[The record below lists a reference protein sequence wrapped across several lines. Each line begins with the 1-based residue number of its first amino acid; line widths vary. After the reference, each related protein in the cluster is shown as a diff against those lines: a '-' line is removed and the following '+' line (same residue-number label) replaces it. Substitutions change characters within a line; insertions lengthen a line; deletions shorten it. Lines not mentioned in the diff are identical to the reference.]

1 MWDNYNVRRKGVD
14 SMKTNKKRYLKERV
28 ENFLT
33 GIVLLSIAFV
43 AMTIDSIGNNTYNI
57 ILIVIMITNVII
69 MKILTKFGKSFQ
81 E

>member
-1 MWDNYNVRRKGVD
+1 MER
-14 SMKTNKKRYLKERV
+14 KKRYFLKTNV

-33 GIVLLSIAFV
+33 TIVMLSIAFV

-81 E
+81 

>member
-1 MWDNYNVRRKGVD
+1 MKRNKRYFL
-14 SMKTNKKRYLKERV
+14 KTNV

-33 GIVLLSIAFV
+33 TIVMLSIAFV

-57 ILIVIMITNVII
+57 ILIIIIITNVII

-81 E
+81 

>member
-1 MWDNYNVRRKGVD
+1 
-14 SMKTNKKRYLKERV
+14 MKRNKRYFLKANV

-33 GIVLLSIAFV
+33 TIVMLSIAFV

-57 ILIVIMITNVII
+57 ILIVIIIINVII
-69 MKILTKFGKSFQ
+69 IKILIKFGKSFQ

>member
-1 MWDNYNVRRKGVD
+1 
-14 SMKTNKKRYLKERV
+14 MKRTKKRYLKTGV

-33 GIVLLSIAFV
+33 SIVMLSIAFV

>member
-1 MWDNYNVRRKGVD
+1 MKRNKRYFL
-14 SMKTNKKRYLKERV
+14 KTNV

-33 GIVLLSIAFV
+33 TIVMLSIAFV

-57 ILIVIMITNVII
+57 ILIVIIIINVII
-69 MKILTKFGKSFQ
+69 KKILTKFGKSFQ

>member
-1 MWDNYNVRRKGVD
+1 
-14 SMKTNKKRYLKERV
+14 MKRNKKRYLKAGV

-33 GIVLLSIAFV
+33 TIVMLSIAFI

-57 ILIVIMITNVII
+57 ILITMIIINVII

>member
-1 MWDNYNVRRKGVD
+1 
-14 SMKTNKKRYLKERV
+14 MKRNKRYLKTKV

-33 GIVLLSIAFV
+33 SIVMLSITFV

-57 ILIVIMITNVII
+57 ILIVIMITNAII

>member
-1 MWDNYNVRRKGVD
+1 MKRNKRYFL
-14 SMKTNKKRYLKERV
+14 KTNV

-33 GIVLLSIAFV
+33 TIVMLSIAFV

-57 ILIVIMITNVII
+57 ILIIIIITNVII

>member
-1 MWDNYNVRRKGVD
+1 MKRNKRYFL
-14 SMKTNKKRYLKERV
+14 KTNV

-33 GIVLLSIAFV
+33 SIVMLSIAFV
-43 AMTIDSIGNNTYNI
+43 AMTIDSIGNSTYNI

-81 E
+81 

>member
-1 MWDNYNVRRKGVD
+1 MKRNKRYFL
-14 SMKTNKKRYLKERV
+14 KTNV

-33 GIVLLSIAFV
+33 SIVMLSIAFV

-57 ILIVIMITNVII
+57 ILIVIMIINVII

-81 E
+81 

>member
-1 MWDNYNVRRKGVD
+1 MKRNKRYFL
-14 SMKTNKKRYLKERV
+14 KTNV

-33 GIVLLSIAFV
+33 TIVMLSIAFV

-57 ILIVIMITNVII
+57 ILIVIIIINVII
-69 MKILTKFGKSFQ
+69 LKILTKFGKSFQ

>member
-1 MWDNYNVRRKGVD
+1 
-14 SMKTNKKRYLKERV
+14 MKRNKSYLKTKV

-33 GIVLLSIAFV
+33 SIVMLSIAFV

>member
-69 MKILTKFGKSFQ
+69 MKILTKFGRSYQ
-81 E
+81 D

>member
-1 MWDNYNVRRKGVD
+1 
-14 SMKTNKKRYLKERV
+14 MKRNKKYFLKAKI

-33 GIVLLSIAFV
+33 TIVMLSIAFV

-57 ILIVIMITNVII
+57 ILIVIIIINVII

-81 E
+81 

>member
-1 MWDNYNVRRKGVD
+1 MKRNKRYFL
-14 SMKTNKKRYLKERV
+14 KTNI

-33 GIVLLSIAFV
+33 TIVMLSIAFV

-57 ILIVIMITNVII
+57 ILIVIIIINVII

-81 E
+81 

>member
-1 MWDNYNVRRKGVD
+1 MKRNKRYFL
-14 SMKTNKKRYLKERV
+14 KTNV

-33 GIVLLSIAFV
+33 TIVMLSIAFV

-57 ILIVIMITNVII
+57 MLIVIIIINVII
-69 MKILTKFGKSFQ
+69 MKILIKFGKSFQ

>member
-1 MWDNYNVRRKGVD
+1 MKRNKRYFL
-14 SMKTNKKRYLKERV
+14 KTNV

-33 GIVLLSIAFV
+33 SIVMLSIAFV

-57 ILIVIMITNVII
+57 ILIVIIITNVII
-69 MKILTKFGKSFQ
+69 MKILIKFGKSFQ

>member
-1 MWDNYNVRRKGVD
+1 MKRNKRYFL
-14 SMKTNKKRYLKERV
+14 KTNV

-33 GIVLLSIAFV
+33 SIVMLSIAFV

-69 MKILTKFGKSFQ
+69 MKNLTKFGKSFQ
-81 E
+81 

>member
-1 MWDNYNVRRKGVD
+1 MKRNKRYFL
-14 SMKTNKKRYLKERV
+14 KTNV

-33 GIVLLSIAFV
+33 TIVMLSIAFV

-57 ILIVIMITNVII
+57 ILIVIIITNVII

>member
-1 MWDNYNVRRKGVD
+1 
-14 SMKTNKKRYLKERV
+14 MKKKVYLKEKV

-43 AMTIDSIGNNTYNI
+43 AMTIESIGNSTYNI
-57 ILIVIMITNVII
+57 TLIVILIVNAII

>member
-1 MWDNYNVRRKGVD
+1 
-14 SMKTNKKRYLKERV
+14 MKRNKRYFLKAKV

-33 GIVLLSIAFV
+33 TIVMLSIAFV

-57 ILIVIMITNVII
+57 ILIVIMIINVII

>member
-1 MWDNYNVRRKGVD
+1 
-14 SMKTNKKRYLKERV
+14 MKRNKKRYLKTKV

-33 GIVLLSIAFV
+33 SIVMLSIAFV

-69 MKILTKFGKSFQ
+69 IKILIKFGRNYQ
-81 E
+81 D

>member
-1 MWDNYNVRRKGVD
+1 MKRNKRYFL
-14 SMKTNKKRYLKERV
+14 KTNV

-33 GIVLLSIAFV
+33 SIVMLSIAFV

-57 ILIVIMITNVII
+57 ILIAIMITNVII

-81 E
+81 

>member
-1 MWDNYNVRRKGVD
+1 
-14 SMKTNKKRYLKERV
+14 MKRNKKRYLKTNV
-28 ENFLT
+28 ENFLAS
-33 GIVLLSIAFV
+33 IVMLSITFI
-43 AMTIDSIGNNTYNI
+43 AMTIESIGNNTYNI

>member
-1 MWDNYNVRRKGVD
+1 
-14 SMKTNKKRYLKERV
+14 MKRNKKRYLKTGV

-33 GIVLLSIAFV
+33 TIVMLNIAFV
-43 AMTIDSIGNNTYNI
+43 AITIESIGNNTYNI
-57 ILIVIMITNVII
+57 ILIVIMIINVII

>member
-1 MWDNYNVRRKGVD
+1 MKRNKRYFL
-14 SMKTNKKRYLKERV
+14 KTNV

-33 GIVLLSIAFV
+33 SIVMLSIAFV

-81 E
+81 

>member
-1 MWDNYNVRRKGVD
+1 
-14 SMKTNKKRYLKERV
+14 MKRNKRYLKTNV
-28 ENFLT
+28 ENFLVS
-33 GIVLLSIAFV
+33 IVMLSIAFI

>member
-1 MWDNYNVRRKGVD
+1 MKRNKRYFL
-14 SMKTNKKRYLKERV
+14 KTNV

-33 GIVLLSIAFV
+33 TIVMLSIAFV

-57 ILIVIMITNVII
+57 ILIVIMIINVII
-69 MKILTKFGKSFQ
+69 IKILIKFGKSFQ

>member
-1 MWDNYNVRRKGVD
+1 
-14 SMKTNKKRYLKERV
+14 MKTNKKRYLKERV

-43 AMTIDSIGNNTYNI
+43 AMTIESIGNNTYNI
-57 ILIVIMITNVII
+57 ILIVIMIINVII